1 MHPPSGPDRSPAA
14 RRAKRSARP
23 GPGAWSLPLLL
34 RSTIPARD
42 QPVTR
47 GVPFPQGILA
57 DPAAVTLL
65 DATGQEV
72 PVQAEAL
79 SRWPDGSVRWL
90 LLDFVIS
97 AITAGDHRPARRPP
111 EGPDVE
117 HPSLV
122 ASRETP
128 AAFVVDT
135 GPAEFEVERRSL
147 CPFSGAGY
155 GGKPVRTFRSRVGL
169 KDVSGKVHHP
179 PVETSRVET
188 YGPVR
193 TTLLLTGALASWGG
207 GRFTARVCFFAG
219 TGLTRLRLTLHNP
232 NPARHPGGL
241 WDLGDPG
248 SLLFSE
254 LFFRLSLFGAEEPG
268 SRWTAEAGQ
277 PAQPLQGWA

>member
-1 MHPPSGPDRSPAA
+1 MHPPPGPDCSPAA
-14 RRAKRSARP
+14 QRAKRPARP

-34 RSTIPARD
+34 HSIIPARD

-72 PVQAEAL
+72 PVQTEAL

-97 AITAGDHRPARRPP
+97 AITAGDHRWTLQPR
-111 EGPDVE
+111 EGPAVE
-117 HPSLV
+117 HPCLV

-128 AAFVVDT
+128 VAFVIDT
-135 GPAEFEVERRSL
+135 GPAEFQVDRRSL
-147 CPFSGAGY
+147 CPFSGAKY
-155 GGKPVRTFRSRVGL
+155 GGKPARTFRSRVGV

-193 TTLLLTGALASWGG
+193 TTLL
-207 GRFTARVCFFAG
+207 F
-219 TGLTRLRLTLHNP
+219 
-232 NPARHPGGL
+232 
-241 WDLGDPG
+241 
-248 SLLFSE
+248 
-254 LFFRLSLFGAEEPG
+254 
-268 SRWTAEAGQ
+268 
-277 PAQPLQGWA
+277 